1 MCLYFLGDGI
11 DELLGIL
18 KLGVTQELQQAVVA
32 ELLLTVADDDKQ
44 LRQVAEVFIAQRVH
58 HGQCGQGLAKK

>member
-1 MCLYFLGDGI
+1 
-11 DELLGIL
+11 
-18 KLGVTQELQQAVVA
+18 
-32 ELLLTVADDDKQ
+32 